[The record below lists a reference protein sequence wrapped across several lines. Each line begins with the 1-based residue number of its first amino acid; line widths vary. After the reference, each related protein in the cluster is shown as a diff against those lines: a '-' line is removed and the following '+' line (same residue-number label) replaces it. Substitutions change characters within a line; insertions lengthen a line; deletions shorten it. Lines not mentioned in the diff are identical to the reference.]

1 MLFSSTV
8 FLFIFIPSL
17 VATYLI
23 VNRSVKPYILLLGS
37 LFFYAWGEPR
47 YLGVMLFICIINY
60 LAARFIAGSSTP
72 IARRVFLFLCILG
85 DLGTLGYFKY
95 YNFFI
100 ENIDNASIMV

>member
-72 IARRVFLFLCILG
+72 HCQKGILIFMYPWG
-85 DLGTLGYFKY
+85 FG
-95 YNFFI
+95 NFG
-100 ENIDNASIMV
+100 VLQVL